1 MDAYIHAYEA
11 FHAQQAYSTGRHP
24 CVVLR
29 SYTVAEL
36 DTLAD
41 RAGFEDRWVVKEPF

>member
-1 MDAYIHAYEA
+1 MLTRL
-11 FHAQQAYSTGRHP
+11 STRNRLTLQGGPP

-36 DTLAD
+36 DALAD